1 MMLPIHCK
9 LSVAALC
16 SVAMLGVSLAQAQD
30 KSQDKSQ
37 DKAQNKSAETKTP
50 ATTAPVP
57 HPPIAGKA
65 TLGLA
70 VAEEALVAPGWR
82 ASKLL
87 KTDVYN
93 DANQKIGKID
103 DFVVAPDGKL
113 SVAVVETGGFLGVKG
128 HRVAIPVQQFTHV
141 GPKTVLPGATKEALK
156 ALPEFRYLQ

>member
-1 MMLPIHCK
+1 MLLPTRHKIT
-9 LSVAALC
+9 VVALC
-16 SVAMLGVSLAQAQD
+16 SMAMLGVSLAQQQD
-30 KSQDKSQ
+30 KSQSKAQ
-37 DKAQNKSAETKTP
+37 DKPAETKTP
-50 ATTAPVP
+50 ATTAPVIP
-57 HPPIAGKA
+57 VPVAGKT

-93 DANQKIGKID
+93 DASQKIGKID

-128 HRVAIPVQQFTHV
+128 HRVAIPLQQFTHV
-141 GPKTVLPGATKEALK
+141 GPKTILPGATKEALK
-156 ALPEFRYLQ
+156 ALPEFKYLQ

>member
-1 MMLPIHCK
+1 MMLPIHCR
-9 LSVAALC
+9 LGVAALC
-16 SVAMLGVSLAQAQD
+16 SVALLSVSSAQQQD
-30 KSQDKSQ
+30 KSQDKS
-37 DKAQNKSAETKTP
+37 SAETKKSATTPPVTP
-50 ATTAPVP
+50 A
-57 HPPIAGKA
+57 PIAGKA

-113 SVAVVETGGFLGVKG
+113 SVAVVEIGGFLGMG
-128 HRVAIPVQQFTHV
+128 NHRVAIPVQQFAHV
-141 GPKTVLPGATKEALK
+141 GGPKTVLPGATKEALK
-156 ALPEFRYLQ
+156 ALPEFKYLQ

>member
-1 MMLPIHCK
+1 MTLPIQYK

-16 SVAMLGVSLAQAQD
+16 SVALLGVSLAQQQD
-30 KSQDKSQ
+30 KPQG
-37 DKAQNKSAETKTP
+37 KSAETKTP
-50 ATTAPVP
+50 ATTPPVTP
-57 HPPIAGKA
+57 APIAGKA
-65 TLGLA
+65 TLGIA
-70 VAEEALVAPGWR
+70 VAEEAIIAPGWR

-113 SVAVVETGGFLGVKG
+113 SVAVVETGGFLGIKS
-128 HRVAIPVQQFTHV
+128 HRVAIPVQQFSDV

-156 ALPEFRYLQ
+156 ALPEFKYLQ

>member
-1 MMLPIHCK
+1 MMLPTRYRFT
-9 LSVAALC
+9 VAALC
-16 SVAMLGVSLAQAQD
+16 SVAMLGVSLAQQQDKPQDKAQD
-30 KSQDKSQ
+30 KS
-37 DKAQNKSAETKTP
+37 AATKPP
-50 ATTAPVP
+50 ATTSPVTP
-57 HPPIAGKA
+57 APIAGKA
-65 TLGLA
+65 TLGIA
-70 VAEEALVAPGWR
+70 VAEEAIIAPGWR

-93 DANQKIGKID
+93 DANEKIGKID

-128 HRVAIPVQQFTHV
+128 HRVAIPLQQFSHV